1 MTIYDTDRKISIDTD
16 GAALY
21 VYDNSWKTRDFCGA
35 PVRNPQ
41 PYAGI
46 MCRRSGREYLL
57 TELEDKQHADA
68 LFLELMRMQAESKRL
83 VEISGGKI
91 SQAWS

>member
-16 GAALY
+16 GAVLY

-35 PVRNPQ
+35 PVMNPL

-57 TELEDKQHADA
+57 TETEDKQHADV
-68 LFLELMRMQAESKRL
+68 LFLELMRMQAENKRL
-83 VEISGGKI
+83 VEISGGEI
-91 SQAWS
+91 SRVWS